1 MSQSL
6 KYHDEIVLR
15 FEQGRLC
22 AVYIDGVQQSDVKSF
37 SIDTSV
43 TKVAVYTMEHS
54 TVYLN
59 AQKVVGDFS
68 GKIGEDLH

>member
-1 MSQSL
+1 MSQPL

-22 AVYIDGVQQSDVKSF
+22 AVYIDGVPQNDVKSF
-37 SIDTSV
+37 AIEASV

-59 AQKVVGDFS
+59 AQKVADDFGS
-68 GKIGEDLH
+68 EIGEDLH

>member
-1 MSQSL
+1 MSQPL

-22 AVYIDGVQQSDVKSF
+22 AVYIDGIPQSDVKSF
-37 SIDTSV
+37 SIEASV
-43 TKVAVYTMEHS
+43 TKAAAYTMEHS
-54 TVYLN
+54 TVFLN
-59 AQKVVGDFS
+59 AQKVADDFS